1 MKPDNGQYNEFQK
14 AIKKIDPNLELM
26 LSCGEPEEIGIS
38 YYCDYHV
45 LYDFTRNE
53 LNVDGIF
60 TFAQFHTQSDLD
72 KLKDIIRDFNES
84 RGSFDKKT
92 DK

>member
-1 MKPDNGQYNEFQK
+1 
-14 AIKKIDPNLELM
+14 M

-45 LYDFTRNE
+45 LYDFARNE

-72 KLKDIIRDFNES
+72 KLKDIIRDFNER
-84 RGSFDKKT
+84 RGSFGKKT
-92 DK
+92 DN